1 MSNPSV
7 IMIELNEL
15 SPPLM
20 ERFIH
25 AGELPNFARFRR
37 EAEVYTTDAGEEPP
51 FLEPWIQWV
60 TVHTGLPYKE
70 HKVVS
75 LGDGH
80 KLLPPRLWDVLS
92 EHGHASWVCGSM
104 NPGYRPGLRGL
115 LLPDPWTTE

>member
-20 ERFIH
+20 ERFIA

-37 EAEVYTTDAGEEPP
+37 EAQVYTTDAGEKPP

-60 TVHTGLPYKE
+60 TIHSGMSYQSHRIFNLN
-70 HKVVS
+70 
-75 LGDGH
+75 DGH
-80 KLLPPRLWDVLS
+80 KLDAPRLWDVLS
-92 EHGHASWVCGSM
+92 QNGRTSWICGS
-104 NPGYRPGLRGL
+104 
-115 LLPDPWTTE
+115 